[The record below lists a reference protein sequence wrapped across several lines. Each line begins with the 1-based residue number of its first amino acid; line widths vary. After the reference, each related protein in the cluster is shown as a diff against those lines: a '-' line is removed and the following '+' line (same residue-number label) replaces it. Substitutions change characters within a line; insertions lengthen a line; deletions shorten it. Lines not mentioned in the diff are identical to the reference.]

1 MHYNKVVHGDL
12 KPDNLLMS
20 AAGRVKITDFGS
32 SHMFQRG
39 DTMLRTMGTP
49 AFMAPEMCVGGN
61 FHGRTCDIWALGICL
76 YMFHYGTL
84 LLLDLPKLS
93 ALVICS
99 YMISCASRFR
109 SLFDLHAILG
119 FCLFRPAYWMAAAN
133 FKGQPNGCWDVHGA
147 FWPRGQIKGVMAWE
161 TICFVCVILCHC
173 MLSDDC
179 AAYLTSLSACTA
191 VQVSASMCLGFVVC
205 SL

>member
-1 MHYNKVVHGDL
+1 MTRALVLQGLDYLHYNKVVHGDL

-76 YMFHYGTL
+76 YMFHYGR
-84 LLLDLPKLS
+84 LDAGPAQPMTS
-93 ALVICS
+93 ICS
-99 YMISCASRFR
+99 WS
-109 SLFDLHAILG
+109 G
-119 FCLFRPAYWMAAAN
+119 T
-133 FKGQPNGCWDVHGA
+133 V
-147 FWPRGQIKGVMAWE
+147 
-161 TICFVCVILCHC
+161 
-173 MLSDDC
+173 
-179 AAYLTSLSACTA
+179 
-191 VQVSASMCLGFVVC
+191 
-205 SL
+205 

>member
-1 MHYNKVVHGDL
+1 MSLLASITPLNSLCEPSGTRSTTTVSLLQGLDYLHYNKVVHGDL

-76 YMFHYGTL
+76 YMFHYGRLAVGPAQDLSSRHL
-84 LLLDLPKLS
+84 LL
-93 ALVICS
+93 
-99 YMISCASRFR
+99 
-109 SLFDLHAILG
+109 
-119 FCLFRPAYWMAAAN
+119 
-133 FKGQPNGCWDVHGA
+133 
-147 FWPRGQIKGVMAWE
+147 
-161 TICFVCVILCHC
+161 
-173 MLSDDC
+173 
-179 AAYLTSLSACTA
+179 
-191 VQVSASMCLGFVVC
+191 
-205 SL
+205 